1 MGAQIVC
8 RNLSMEWLSNF
19 FIQEPFS
26 IAIPVIIIVCI
37 FIYAA
42 RRAHIKHIER
52 IKKIDERYIQQNM
65 SKLDK

>member
-1 MGAQIVC
+1 MD
-8 RNLSMEWLSNF
+8 WLSKF

-26 IAIPVIIIVCI
+26 IAVPVIIIISI

-52 IKKIDERYIQQNM
+52 IKKIDERYIQQ
-65 SKLDK
+65 SISRIDD